1 LKKITLA
8 PTHYFGK
15 DGKERIVDLVF
26 RCPLKNGSGS
36 LMAVIVFEHQ
46 SGSLKKIPQ
55 KLLKY
60 ISAIWEAEMK
70 EGKPLSAPYFI
81 ILRTGKKSHRGKYP
95 TIADLLPKDSDGKLL
110 GKTVE
115 IEYDVVDLPAWDF
128 SKLVGGTI
136 TAVGDY

>member
-1 LKKITLA
+1 MSVIQRRMSVSDCGRCIHPRGTDRIFRGDCFAPQFIKEINLKKITLA

-26 RCPLKNGSGS
+26 RCPLKNGGGN

-60 ISAIWEAEMK
+60 IRAC
-70 EGKPLSAPYFI
+70 L
-81 ILRTGKKSHRGKYP
+81 HYP
-95 TIADLLPKDSDGKLL
+95 
-110 GKTVE
+110 
-115 IEYDVVDLPAWDF
+115 
-128 SKLVGGTI
+128 
-136 TAVGDY
+136 